1 MASLSK
7 SKTLFAVT
15 SPRSPEKIIP
25 EVQLL
30 IENFSGK
37 VWSANSELQAE
48 YFTLLFNSEF
58 YQGEKFPQ
66 QPDLAAR
73 DRITRAPK
81 SYGFIN
87 LKPTISLTEAG
98 HDYLF
103 GEFTAEALTKQLLKF
118 QFPSPNHTQS
128 KYVEFK
134 IKPYLELLRLIRE
147 VGSLSKTEIALFF
160 VPMISYDSFDD
171 TVRSILD
178 FRDKRKDYVGSYKM
192 YVAEKTI
199 EIYTELYNRDIQS
212 GNTKTRETN
221 DKSIKKFIKTKSG
234 NAKDYADAF
243 TRYLLGT
250 ELVSFQ
256 PKTFRLII
264 APFKETEVKF
274 ILDTIDREPFV
285 YEHSD
290 QFYEY
295 LYSRS
300 SLLLYTENKE
310 RVSDQLIKLGYT
322 DDTNALSLIELKIEL
337 KKLQYKI
344 QKKNIQKIIGEAKTD
359 EGLTD
364 VLQVFEDIKAKN
376 VPDAPLFLEWN
387 TWRMMNILNYA
398 VSVVGNFKVD
408 LEGMPIGFAP
418 GNTPDIEVEYESH
431 HLIIEVTMSK
441 GNGQWK
447 MESESVP
454 RHYGK
459 KAMAS
464 DKEVY
469 CIFVA
474 PSISEGTL
482 AHYYTTNTGNARL
495 YGGGTKIIPLN
506 IDEFID
512 FTKTGLDGG
521 FDNPNIMK
529 NWLHSS
535 WEKSKNSKDEVFWRE
550 SIVESIKTWMN

>member
-25 EVQLL
+25 ELKLL
-30 IENFSGK
+30 IDNFSGGK
-37 VWSANSELQAE
+37 WSANSELQAA
-48 YFTLLFNSEF
+48 YFKELFESEF
-58 YQGEKFPQ
+58 YQGDKFPK

-81 SYGFIN
+81 SYGFVS
-87 LKPTISLTEAG
+87 LKPVISITEAG
-98 HDYLF
+98 HDYIYGDF
-103 GEFTAEALTKQLLKF
+103 PEEALTKQLLKF

-128 KYVEFK
+128 RHVEFK
-134 IKPYLELLRLIRE
+134 IKPYLELLRLIKR

-160 VPMISYDSFDD
+160 VPMISYEEFDD
-171 TVRSILD
+171 TVHNIKYFRSNRSQ
-178 FRDKRKDYVGSYKM
+178 FKGSYKM
-192 YVAEKTI
+192 YVAREFEAIYKSLYEK
-199 EIYTELYNRDIQS
+199 EIAS
-212 GNTKTRETN
+212 GNTKTRQTN
-221 DKSIKKFIKTKSG
+221 DRSIKKFIKTKTA

-256 PKTFRLII
+256 PRTYRLII
-264 APFKETEVKF
+264 APLKNPDVDY
-274 ILDTIDREPFV
+274 ILDNVDREPFK
-285 YEHSD
+285 YEHSN
-290 QFYEY
+290 QFYDY

-300 SLLLYTENKE
+300 SLLLLSEDKNKVLSQLVNLGLENVDSNSTLVTLK
-310 RVSDQLIKLGYT
+310 SKLR
-322 DDTNALSLIELKIEL
+322 E
-337 KKLQYKI
+337 LQYKI
-344 QKKNIQKIIGEAKTD
+344 KKENIQKVIVESKTQ
-359 EGLTD
+359 EGIKD

-398 VSVVGNFKVD
+398 ISVTGNFKVD

-418 GNTPDIEVEYESH
+418 GNTPDIEIEYETH

-459 KAMAS
+459 KVLNS
-464 DKEVY
+464 NGKDVF
-469 CIFVA
+469 CLFIA
-474 PSISEGTL
+474 PSIGEGTL

-495 YGGGTKIIPLN
+495 YGGGTKIVPMS
-506 IDEFID
+506 IDEFIQFAQTGLKNGFNNPNSMKD
-512 FTKTGLDGG
+512 WLSKQWNATKTA
-521 FDNPNIMK
+521 
-529 NWLHSS
+529 
-535 WEKSKNSKDEVFWRE
+535 KDEVDWRTQIQS
-550 SIVESIKTWMN
+550 SISSWV